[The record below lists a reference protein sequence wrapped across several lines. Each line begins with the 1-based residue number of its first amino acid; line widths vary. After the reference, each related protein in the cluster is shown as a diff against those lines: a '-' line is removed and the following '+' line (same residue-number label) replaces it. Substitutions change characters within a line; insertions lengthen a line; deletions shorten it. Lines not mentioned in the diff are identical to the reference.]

1 MKGEYIMKRKTIITF
16 VLAFILMV
24 IPNASVYAATLDDV
38 VVSRSSTRK
47 PIFSVYYVEVS
58 AQNPYIS
65 KTFIPTSN
73 QLSVIFSSY
82 DGTVHP
88 TSGNTFYIEKMNS
101 SGKWTI
107 IGRHYVEGAS
117 SLSTSEF
124 IEPYQIYRVRVATTN
139 STTNRITM
147 EVSEII
153 VD

>member
-1 MKGEYIMKRKTIITF
+1 MKRKNIIIF
-16 VLAFILMV
+16 VLAFILIV
-24 IPNASVYAATLDDV
+24 LPNASVYAAEPDSVTG
-38 VVSRSSTRK
+38 SRTVTSK
-47 PIFSVYYVEVS
+47 LIFSVHYVEVS
-58 AQNPYIS
+58 AHNPYIS
-65 KTFIPTSN
+65 KTFIPTAK
-73 QLSVIFSSY
+73 QLSVIFTSY

-101 SGKWTI
+101 NGSWTI
-107 IGRHYVEGAS
+107 VGRHYVQGAS

-124 IEPYQIYRVRVATTN
+124 VEPYQIYRVRVATTN